1 MASADANTT
10 TAASA
15 AEPPPPSTRIRGSVV
30 AHLDTS
36 TPAINASPVEID
48 GTPTSPDHKF
58 SRSGSWGAAGK
69 AAAAAAGRTAGDG
82 GPKSSSP
89 DHLAR
94 EEEVLEEFGLLS
106 GGKGGVVGGGEGP
119 SVDDFAAAGLMSP
132 ADKEKEAEVAR

>member
-10 TAASA
+10 TTASA

-69 AAAAAAGRTAGDG
+69 AAAAAGRTAGDG